1 MSKACRL
8 VHWSGKS
15 PVRSRKSLDSWSH
28 LVLTVLKWLQ
38 LEQRVGVK
46 PMGKSCSKEEEY
58 PFLDKFTRTAPSQ
71 ARERPYLQ
79 VLLLEYAPC

>member
-1 MSKACRL
+1 MSKARRL

-28 LVLTVLKWLQ
+28 LVLTVLKWLR

-58 PFLDKFTRTAPSQ
+58 PFLDNFTRTPPSQ
-71 ARERPYLQ
+71 AREWPFLQ
-79 VLLLEYAPC
+79 VLLLGYAPC